1 MSSVWLRHLLLAFFL
16 LLGQAGAQTHAI
28 THLAGQHHE
37 HHDEGEPDEPVCAE
51 CLAYGHLGAGA
62 PAVPL
67 VWSGPAVFDP
77 VALAAL
83 PNPERFPTPAYLSRA
98 PPGFSR

>member
-1 MSSVWLRHLLLAFFL
+1 MFKRTLYHFLLAFFL
-16 LLGQAGAQTHAI
+16 LLGQAGAQAHAI
-28 THLAGQHHE
+28 SHLAGQ

-67 VWSGPAVFDP
+67 VWSGPAVFVP
-77 VALAAL
+77 VVFAALA
-83 PNPERFPTPAYLSRA
+83 NPERFPTPAYLSRA
-98 PPGFSR
+98 PPGFFR